1 MRVLVA
7 GVGAVGTRAARQLVD
22 TPGVVEVLLADTDG
36 DRMAKVVDA
45 RSTFH
50 DKNTKSSELTRSPM
64 KFSMLL
70 TIPAADAIH
79 HRHTPANNSTT
90 SPVR

>member
-36 DRMAKVVDA
+36 DRMAKVADVA
-45 RSTFH
+45 R
-50 DKNTKSSELTRSPM
+50 
-64 KFSMLL
+64 
-70 TIPAADAIH
+70 
-79 HRHTPANNSTT
+79 
-90 SPVR
+90 